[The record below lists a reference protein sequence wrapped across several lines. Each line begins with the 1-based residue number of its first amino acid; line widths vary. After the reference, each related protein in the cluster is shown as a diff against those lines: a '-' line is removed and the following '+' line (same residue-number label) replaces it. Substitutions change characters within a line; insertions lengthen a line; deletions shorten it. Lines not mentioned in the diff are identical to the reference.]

1 MAIKDPD
8 FKVNSS
14 DLHYAQHIASLARL
28 KFSQFNSERYNTK
41 KGGIVSDRRRVS
53 KFPLRR
59 CPLLCSV
66 GKERAIEDLLFCA
79 IL

>member
-28 KFSQFNSERYNTK
+28 KFSQFNPERYNTK
-41 KGGIVSDRRRVS
+41 KGGMSQ
-53 KFPLRR
+53 
-59 CPLLCSV
+59 
-66 GKERAIEDLLFCA
+66 IEDAFQNFHFA
-79 IL
+79 VAPYFAR

>member
-41 KGGIVSDRRRVS
+41 KGGIVRS
-53 KFPLRR
+53 KTRFKISTSPL
-59 CPLLCSV
+59 PLTLLGRE
-66 GKERAIEDLLFCA
+66 GKSH
-79 IL
+79 